1 MTYQLETQLADH
13 WNKPLA
19 ELPLRL
25 RGLLRYIFRDTP
37 WDTIKSKQRR
47 EIVAQWRGD
56 IAIGMVGYNL
66 VLQHDGPAPDL
77 TNYLGLEAIDI
88 GAFEAL
94 TDTAEGVHGD
104 FAIAADSVHATP
116 IDARTLSLLS
126 RDDRRFMREF
136 LKLRLALP
144 CTPVQLVEFVDA
156 TEGAFSL
163 PEGYAEQVRSR
174 PVVADAAPA
183 QDAEQESE
191 QVAQSA
197 QPVGKRTEATVRFK
211 THVHKFM
218 YEVWNDY
225 LLNKARE
232 PTLPEPMK
240 GEMCQSVLNKLKHAE
255 IKGPRKKPTL
265 IMVNGAA
272 EDWEKPAAMKRA
284 VVPSVEPPKRPVFKG
299 AK

>member
-1 MTYQLETQLADH
+1 MTNQLETKLADH

-19 ELPLRL
+19 ELPLLL

-77 TNYLGLEAIDI
+77 TNYLGLEVIDI

-104 FAIAADSVHATP
+104 FTIAADSVHATP
-116 IDARTLSLLS
+116 IDAHTLSLLS
-126 RDDRRFMREF
+126 RDDRRFIREF

-156 TEGAFSL
+156 TEGAFTL
-163 PEGYAEQVRSR
+163 PEGYAEKVRSGS
-174 PVVADAAPA
+174 VVAGAAPA
-183 QDAEQESE
+183 KEAEP
-191 QVAQSA
+191 SA
-197 QPVGKRTEATVRFK
+197 TVGSGVGEGAPAVPGWKMKIQIEATELVIRLRKSGASPTKQSIVGPLARWCRANEVLTDGNIFPSANYLR
-211 THVHKFM
+211 THVLGGKH
-218 YEVWNDY
+218 WD
-225 LLNKARE
+225 
-232 PTLPEPMK
+232 LP
-240 GEMCQSVLNKLKHAE
+240 N
-255 IKGPRKKPTL
+255 
-265 IMVNGAA
+265 
-272 EDWEKPAAMKRA
+272 
-284 VVPSVEPPKRPVFKG
+284 
-299 AK
+299 